1 MARRRVIVIDMVL
14 ASHTPLA
21 TRWLIPNWRQARVLP
36 RRQSGGTWVLT
47 AIILVLLPLAWL
59 PIISL
64 QPDRA
69 FALGGPNLAPGTW
82 TLANFAAAW
91 GAGMPNALL
100 TSAALAITAMLLTIL
115 LVGPAAFAL
124 ARPFPGR
131 TFVLGMLL
139 FGLVQPAAV
148 TLIPLFSLLKDLGLL
163 GTV

>member
-1 MARRRVIVIDMVL
+1 
-14 ASHTPLA
+14 
-21 TRWLIPNWRQARVLP
+21 
-36 RRQSGGTWVLT
+36 
-47 AIILVLLPLAWL
+47 
-59 PIISL
+59 
-64 QPDRA
+64 
-69 FALGGPNLAPGTW
+69 
-82 TLANFAAAW
+82 
-91 GAGMPNALL
+91 MPNALL